1 MFVQFGPHYP
11 LSVDD
16 LTADWSL
23 SFGSSGAL
31 AVPKSIT
38 DALSIRSSR
47 RWTHS
52 LAPRTSTHFEF
63 ARACLL
69 NQIDNGVWYLI
80 VYGIFGIAIIYAV
93 SIYMCEKVGMDTM
106 RSEEAA
112 VTPFQPE
119 WFTIPIR
126 WGTAVFRIF
135 L

>member
-16 LTADWSL
+16 LTADFSL

-47 RWTHS
+47 RRAHS
-52 LAPRTSTHFEF
+52 LTPRTSTHLEF

-69 NQIDNGVWYLI
+69 NQIDNGVRYLMM
-80 VYGIFGIAIIYAV
+80 YGIFGIAIIYAV
-93 SIYMCEKVGMDTM
+93 SIHMCEKFVGMDTM

-119 WFTIPIR
+119 ILIPIE
-126 WGTAVFRIF
+126 WGTAVFSIF